1 MLNFEDAIAGCLRN
15 DNKSKEMVYKSF
27 YGYLMGVTL
36 RYVSDRNDAEE
47 LVNDSFIKIFKSIG
61 QFNSPFNSAKYG
73 DQLQPA
79 FKAWIARISS
89 RTAIDFLRSKRTFL
103 YIDDILEE
111 QQPLIE
117 LSSVSRLNTQDIMR
131 LLNELPETHKLI
143 FNMYEIEGFSHEE
156 ISKMINISESSSR
169 VYLTRA
175 KDRLRTLY
183 KNSLINSYE
192 PTTIQNIRRI

>member
-1 MLNFEDAIAGCLRN
+1 MLKFEDAIAGCLRN

-36 RYVSDRNDAEE
+36 RYVDDRNDAEE
-47 LVNDSFIKIFKSIG
+47 LVNDSFIKVFKSIG
-61 QFNSPFNSAKYG
+61 QFNAPKYS
-73 DQLQPA
+73 DQLQKA
-79 FKAWIARISS
+79 FKGWIARISS
-89 RTAIDFLRSKRTFL
+89 RTAIDFLRSKRTLL
-103 YIDDILEE
+103 YVDDIAEE
-111 QQPLIE
+111 QQPLTE
-117 LSSVSRLNTQDIMR
+117 LNAIAQLNVQDIMK

-156 ISKMINISESSSR
+156 ISKMLNIPESSCR

-175 KDRLRTLY
+175 KNKLRELY
-183 KNSLINSYE
+183 KNSLMNSYE